1 MTTLDLWS
9 RALITMAS
17 VAAPFLVVAL
27 VVGLAIAL
35 IQTATQLQE
44 SVLAFVPKLAAAL
57 LVMADLDRRRR
68 GLREAIL
75 RLLDEETVMQ
85 SWIYKQGEE
94 KGFKQGEE
102 KGFKRGEEKGF
113 KRGEENATARNLR
126 ALFVRRACRQ
136 PTPEEERAL
145 ARRAPDVSPEQLIE
159 LIDMPPDAFLGWLA
173 AG

>member
-1 MTTLDLWS
+1 MAELTARGSPLW
-9 RALITMAS
+9 LIF
-17 VAAPFLVVAL
+17 APLAVDADEEAMKRVVAL
-27 VVGLAIAL
+27 LRERAAGRVF
-35 IQTATQLQE
+35 E
-44 SVLAFVPKLAAAL
+44 ELAAAL

-94 KGFKQGEE
+94 KGIE
-102 KGFKRGEEKGF
+102 K
-113 KRGEENATARNLR
+113 ATARNLR
-126 ALFVRRACRQ
+126 ALFVRLVSRQ

-145 ARRAPDVSPEQLIE
+145 VRRAPDVTPERLFE
-159 LIDMPPDAFLGWLA
+159 LAEMPADAFLGWLA